1 MRLNALRVGILGI
14 CFVAV
19 AWLPLLAFAGSTAV
33 QSPLTEASIYYRN
46 ELLLVA
52 CFFTLGLGAY
62 LAARWNP
69 PVTLAALM
77 RRNSTSVNAWTSVG
91 GGVSAFLYVLHNYN
105 SLTLFHPVWVLG
117 CGFATPIALQV
128 AAPTLF
134 QLLSKWLN
142 RGGTANDK

>member
-1 MRLNALRVGILGI
+1 MRLNALRVGVLGV
-14 CFVAV
+14 CAATVL
-19 AWLPLLAFAGSTAV
+19 WLPLLAYAGSAAV
-33 QSPLTEASIYYRN
+33 HSPLTAASIYYRN
-46 ELLLVA
+46 ELLVVA

-77 RRNSTSVNAWTSVG
+77 RRNSTTVNIWTSIG

-105 SLTLFHPVWVLG
+105 SLTLLHPVWVLG

-128 AAPTLF
+128 AAPSVF
-134 QLLSKWLN
+134 QLLSKWIA
-142 RGGTANDK
+142 RGGTTK